1 VAGLIRQDGN
11 TDARCTARFAAI
23 MADPHRCEHVSSR
36 AATRIRSQWCCGFGG
51 LGRYDTIRYD
61 ACWSWRHCGPLRTG
75 NENGK
80 RGLVEELRR
89 ECSHCHGHG
98 RAYAPPDWP
107 APRNLRSQAGSGS
120 DEEFI
125 LFLRLSQAVQGP
137 PTATVAA
144 CKRHVPLYFREP
156 GRQQRAHALPCR
168 NRPWPTS
175 SSLSPSFPSFVSFL
189 SKQLRVPLAPHTHT
203 HSLSSLLPP

>member
-1 VAGLIRQDGN
+1 MCLRVLRHESGASGAVGS
-11 TDARCTARFAAI
+11 AAW
-23 MADPHRCEHVSSR
+23 A
-36 AATRIRSQWCCGFGG
+36 
-51 LGRYDTIRYD
+51 DTIRYD
-61 ACWSWRHCGPLRTG
+61 MMRAGHGATAALCVAPLQDRVSHSHY
-75 NENGK
+75 
-80 RGLVEELRR
+80 LYA